1 MNRECVVCGKEAIT
15 IVPYD
20 SAICKEHKAFSDRGY
35 VAILEVDILGTQFEE
50 DGTILP
56 QNAKLAGPAAM
67 ITRKEAQKILG
78 YDDDAMDEFLFFVE
92 IGTIAF
98 LRSRTVYSN

>member
-1 MNRECVVCGKEAIT
+1 MNRQCVVCGKEAIT

-20 SAICKEHKAFSDRGY
+20 SAICEEHKAFSDRGY
-35 VAILEVDILGTQFEE
+35 VAILEVDVLGTQFEE

-56 QNAKLAGPAAM
+56 QYAKLAGPAAM
-67 ITRKEAQKILG
+67 ITRKQAQKILG
-78 YDDDAMDEFLFFVE
+78 YDDDKMDEFLFFVD

-98 LRSRTVYSN
+98 LRSRTVHSN

>member
-1 MNRECVVCGKEAIT
+1 MDRQCVVCGKEAIT

-20 SAICKEHKAFSDRGY
+20 SAICEKHKEFSDRGY
-35 VAILEVDILGTQFEE
+35 VAILEVDVLGTKFEE

-67 ITRKEAQKILG
+67 IKRKEAQKILG
-78 YDDDAMDEFLFFVE
+78 YDDDQMDEFLFFVDT
-92 IGTIAF
+92 GTIAF
-98 LRSRTVYSN
+98 LRSRTVHSN